1 MDFEN
6 EVRKV
11 ADRYAKD
18 GYVVV
23 IRPGRDQLPP
33 FAVDYEVSIVGT
45 KGDQGVI
52 VEVKRNRKDL
62 SDDRNLSQ
70 FAEITNAQPGW
81 RFDLVVLEPETSAM
95 KSVRGAAEPTV
106 DQIGQLLEQAE
117 QLMQAGVYNA
127 ACMVAWAGFEA
138 AMR

>member
-23 IRPGRDQLPP
+23 IRPGRDQLGP

-70 FAEITNAQPGW
+70 FAEITDGEAG
-81 RFDLVVLEPETSAM
+81 LEILTLSSWNP
-95 KSVRGAAEPTV
+95 KP
-106 DQIGQLLEQAE
+106 QQ
-117 QLMQAGVYNA
+117 
-127 ACMVAWAGFEA
+127 
-138 AMR
+138 